1 MAYRFSKLYEGIGKL
16 LRLYL
21 LIQGEEVEEL
31 FMRDVINLAEK
42 RGLAINWEQWATMRE
57 LRNILTHEY
66 PQEEEEITKTLNKV
80 KK

>member
-1 MAYRFSKLYEGIGKL
+1 
-16 LRLYL
+16 
-21 LIQGEEVEEL
+21 
-31 FMRDVINLAEK
+31 MRDVINLAEK